1 VIFSNAVLH
10 WVLDHCMVFE
20 SFYDLLVPNG
30 QLLIQR
36 GGYGNLQKSLVFDST
51 KDLPEFSKYFSEW
64 KIDRNYV
71 KTKEKKIF

>member
-1 VIFSNAVLH
+1 
-10 WVLDHCMVFE
+10 
-20 SFYDLLVPNG
+20 LVPNG